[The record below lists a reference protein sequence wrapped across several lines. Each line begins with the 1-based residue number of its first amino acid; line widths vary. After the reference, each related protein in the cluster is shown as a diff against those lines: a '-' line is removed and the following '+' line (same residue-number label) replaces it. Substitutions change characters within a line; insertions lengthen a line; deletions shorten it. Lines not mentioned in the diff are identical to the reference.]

1 MKDLFLSLWAYR
13 HFLVNSIWNDF
24 KSRFVRS
31 RLGAAWIVF
40 QPLSQVL
47 IYAFILSNLL
57 SAKVPGIS
65 NTYGYAIYLMSGLLA
80 WNLFS
85 EVLDRCIKVFVANA
99 NAIKKVN
106 FPRVTLPIIEVGAA
120 VTNNLI
126 LFAVMIVIFFVL
138 GHPPGWSFLLI
149 LLMIPII
156 AMFAMGLGIF
166 LGVVNVF
173 IRDVE
178 QVTPIVLQV
187 LFWLTP
193 IVYPANIIPEKF
205 MQWMRLNPVYQFVD
219 FYHQVIVQSLVPS
232 FAGVLLVGAI
242 GAAFSLIALIVFRRA
257 GPDMVDVL

>member
-1 MKDLFLSLWAYR
+1 MKDLLVSLWAYR
-13 HFLVNSIWNDF
+13 HFLLNSIWNDF
-24 KSRFVRS
+24 RARFVRS

-57 SAKVPGIS
+57 SAKVPGIE

-85 EVLDRCIKVFVANA
+85 EVLDRCIKVFVSNA

-120 VTNNLI
+120 ITNNII
-126 LFAVMIVIFFVL
+126 LLAVMVVIFLIL
-138 GHPPGWSFLLI
+138 GHPPGWPMLLI
-149 LLMIPII
+149 FLMIPLI
-156 AMFAMGLGIF
+156 ALFAMGIGLF

-178 QVTPIVLQV
+178 QVTPIILQV

-193 IVYPANIIPEKF
+193 IVYPSTIIPETY
-205 MQWMRLNPVYQFVD
+205 MTWMRLNPVFQLVD
-219 FYHQVIVQSLVPS
+219 FYHQVIVQSIVPS
-232 FAGVLLVGAI
+232 FTGVLIVGAI
-242 GAAFSLIALIVFRRA
+242 GAVASVVALLVFRRA